1 MNALRNRFRTDP
13 LWRAVG
19 RLDVPWGRTVAAV
32 LLGAATLGSALGLAA
47 VSAWLIARASQMPPV
62 LTLSVAVVSVRAFGI
77 SRGVFRYLE
86 RLTSHSVALR
96 GMARLREHMYLALA
110 QGRLAAVAPLRRGDL
125 LARVGQ
131 DVDHVGDVIVR
142 SLVPAG
148 VALVVSLGAVV
159 LETALLPSAG
169 LLLAACLVLAGVV
182 APALAQRGS
191 REVEV
196 RTSTARARISAI
208 ALEILEDSPQLVVAG
223 RMPARAADLRATD
236 AALVR
241 TADDAARPLALAAAV
256 ANLAVG
262 VAVLGAVLLG
272 VPAVTAGTLSPVALA
287 VVVLTP
293 LAAFEATSVLPAA
306 ATQLLRSRAAAT
318 RIMALLD
325 AATSTATP
333 TTPSSAPKLRSSAPD
348 MPGAPSCRPQIQ
360 GTRSGGAGGSG
371 GSGGA
376 FVAARGVAC
385 GWAPGAVVVD
395 GLDLRVAAGRVVAL
409 VGPSGIGKTTA
420 LMTLAG
426 LVPPL
431 AGSVTSGT
439 GTEASDDGAPLSPL
453 VLTTE
458 DAHLF
463 RTTVLENLRVAR
475 GTVTPDEATR
485 ALDDV
490 GLGAWLAGLPDGLD
504 TDLDAATVSGG
515 ERRRLLVARA
525 LLADAPLL
533 GIDEP
538 AEHLD
543 AEAADAFMTELVPA
557 LARAGRGVVVATH
570 RLSGLEHADEVLV
583 LARPTAAE
591 PARVTARGTHVHL
604 LDTDASYR
612 EAWQRE
618 QRGGR

>member
-1 MNALRNRFRTDP
+1 MTTGRERFRTDP

-110 QGRLAAVAPLRRGDL
+110 EGQLAAVAPLRRGDL

-131 DVDHVGDVIVR
+131 DVDHVGDVVVR

-196 RTSTARARISAI
+196 RTSAARARMSAI

-241 TADDAARPLALAAAV
+241 TADDAARPLAVAAAL

-318 RIMALLD
+318 RIMTLLD
-325 AATSTATP
+325 AATPTATP

-348 MPGAPSCRPQIQ
+348 MPGAPACRPQIQ
-360 GTRSGGAGGSG
+360 GTRSGGAGGSAG
-371 GSGGA
+371 LGGA
-376 FVAARGVAC
+376 FVAASGVAC
-385 GWAPGAVVVD
+385 AWAPGAVVVD
-395 GLDLRVAAGRVVAL
+395 GLELRVAAGRVVAI

-431 AGSVTSGT
+431 AGSVRSGT
-439 GTEASDDGAPLSPL
+439 TEASDDDAPNSPL

-463 RTTVLENLRVAR
+463 RTTILENLRVAR
-475 GTVTPDEATR
+475 GTVTPEEATR

-583 LARPTAAE
+583 LARPTAAG

-604 LDTDASYR
+604 LETDASYR

>member
-131 DVDHVGDVIVR
+131 DVDHVGDVVVR
-142 SLVPAG
+142 SLIPAG

-169 LLLAACLVLAGVV
+169 LLLAACLVVAGVV

-191 REVEV
+191 RDVEV
-196 RTSTARARISAI
+196 RTSEARARMSAI

-223 RMPARAADLRATD
+223 RMPERTADLRATD

-241 TADDAARPLALAAAV
+241 TADDAARPLAVAAAL

-272 VPAVTAGTLSPVALA
+272 VPAVTAGTLTPVALA

-306 ATQLLRSRAAAT
+306 ATQLLRSRAAAV
-318 RIMALLD
+318 RIMTLLD
-325 AATSTATP
+325 AATPPPDPA
-333 TTPSSAPKLRSSAPD
+333 TPSSA
-348 MPGAPSCRPQIQ
+348 CRPQNQ
-360 GTRSGGAGGSG
+360 GTRSEGA
-371 GSGGA
+371 GGA
-376 FVAARGVAC
+376 FVAAEGVAC
-385 GWAPGAVVVD
+385 GWQSGAVVVE
-395 GLDLRVAAGRVVAL
+395 GLDLELAAGRVVAL

-431 AGSVTSGT
+431 AGTVTSGAD
-439 GTEASDDGAPLSPL
+439 ASTSPL

-463 RTTVLENLRVAR
+463 RTTILENLRVAR
-475 GTVTPDEATR
+475 GTVTPEEATR
-485 ALDDV
+485 TLDDV

-504 TDLDAATVSGG
+504 THLDAATVSGG

-543 AEAADAFMTELVPA
+543 TEAADAFMTDLVPA

-591 PARVTARGTHVHL
+591 PARVAARGTHVHL

>member
-19 RLDVPWGRTVAAV
+19 RLDVPWGRTAAAV

-110 QGRLAAVAPLRRGDL
+110 EGRLAAVAPLRRGDL

-131 DVDHVGDVIVR
+131 DVDHVGDVVVR
-142 SLVPAG
+142 SLIPAG

-191 REVEV
+191 RDVEV
-196 RTSTARARISAI
+196 RTSEARARMSAI

-223 RMPARAADLRATD
+223 RMPERTADLRATD

-241 TADDAARPLALAAAV
+241 TADDAARPRALAAAL

-293 LAAFEATSVLPAA
+293 LAAFEATTVLPAA

-325 AATSTATP
+325 AATSPPDPATASP
-333 TTPSSAPKLRSSAPD
+333 A
-348 MPGAPSCRPQIQ
+348 CRPQIR
-360 GTRSGGAGGSG
+360 GTRSEGS
-371 GSGGA
+371 SGA
-376 FVAARGVAC
+376 FVAADGAAC
-385 GWAPGAVVVD
+385 GWAPGAVVVE
-395 GLDLRVAAGRVVAL
+395 GLDLELAAGRVVAL

-431 AGSVTSGT
+431 AGTVTSGT
-439 GTEASDDGAPLSPL
+439 DASTSPL

-463 RTTVLENLRVAR
+463 RTTILENLRVAR
-475 GTVTPDEATR
+475 GTVTPEEATR
-485 ALDDV
+485 TLDDV

-504 TDLDAATVSGG
+504 THLDAATVSGG

-543 AEAADAFMTELVPA
+543 TPAADALLSDLVPA

-570 RLSGLEHADEVLV
+570 RLSGLEHADEVIV
-583 LARPTAAE
+583 LSRPAPGA

-618 QRGGR
+618 QRSRR

>member
-131 DVDHVGDVIVR
+131 DVDHVGDVVVR
-142 SLVPAG
+142 SLIPAG

-191 REVEV
+191 RDVEV
-196 RTSTARARISAI
+196 RTSEARARMSAI

-223 RMPARAADLRATD
+223 RMPERTADLRATD

-241 TADDAARPLALAAAV
+241 TADDAARPLAVAAAL

-272 VPAVTAGTLSPVALA
+272 VPAVTAGTLTPVALA

-325 AATSTATP
+325 AATSLPDP
-333 TTPSSAPKLRSSAPD
+333 TTASPA
-348 MPGAPSCRPQIQ
+348 CRPQMQ
-360 GTRSGGAGGSG
+360 GTRSER
-371 GSGGA
+371 SGGA
-376 FVAARGVAC
+376 FVAAEGVAC
-385 GWAPGAVVVD
+385 GWAPGAVVVE
-395 GLDLRVAAGRVVAL
+395 GLDLELAAGRVVAL

-431 AGSVTSGT
+431 AGTVTTGTGSGT
-439 GTEASDDGAPLSPL
+439 ETPDDAAPASPL

-463 RTTVLENLRVAR
+463 RTTILENLRVAR
-475 GTVTPDEATR
+475 GTVTPEEATR
-485 ALDDV
+485 TLDDV

-504 TDLDAATVSGG
+504 THLDAATVSGG

-570 RLSGLEHADEVLV
+570 RLSGLEHADEVIV
-583 LARPTAAE
+583 LSRPAPGA

>member
-1 MNALRNRFRTDP
+1 MSALRERLRTDP

-131 DVDHVGDVIVR
+131 DVDHVGDVVVR
-142 SLVPAG
+142 SLIPAG

-169 LLLAACLVLAGVV
+169 VLLAACLVLAGVV
-182 APALAQRGS
+182 APVLAQRGS
-191 REVEV
+191 RDVEV
-196 RTSTARARISAI
+196 RTSEARARMSAI

-223 RMPARAADLRATD
+223 RMPERTADLRATD

-241 TADDAARPLALAAAV
+241 TADDAARPLAVAAAL

-293 LAAFEATSVLPAA
+293 LAAFEATTVLPAA

-318 RIMALLD
+318 RIMTLLD
-325 AATSTATP
+325 AATPPPDPATASP
-333 TTPSSAPKLRSSAPD
+333 ACRSQ
-348 MPGAPSCRPQIQ
+348 MQ
-360 GTRSGGAGGSG
+360 GTRSERS
-371 GSGGA
+371 GA
-376 FVAARGVAC
+376 FVAAEGVAC
-385 GWAPGAVVVD
+385 GWGPGAVVVE
-395 GLDLRVAAGRVVAL
+395 GLDLELAAGRVVAL

-431 AGSVTSGT
+431 AGTVTSGT
-439 GTEASDDGAPLSPL
+439 DASTSPL

-463 RTTVLENLRVAR
+463 RTTILENLRVAR
-475 GTVTPDEATR
+475 GTVTPEEATR
-485 ALDDV
+485 TLDDV

-570 RLSGLEHADEVLV
+570 RLSGLEHADEVIV
-583 LARPTAAE
+583 LARRAPGA

-618 QRGGR
+618 QRSRR

>member
-131 DVDHVGDVIVR
+131 DVDHVGDVVVR
-142 SLVPAG
+142 SLIPAG

-169 LLLAACLVLAGVV
+169 LLLAACLVVAGVV

-191 REVEV
+191 RDVEV
-196 RTSTARARISAI
+196 RTSEARARMSAI

-223 RMPARAADLRATD
+223 RMPERTADLRATD

-241 TADDAARPLALAAAV
+241 TADDAARPLAVAAAL

-272 VPAVTAGTLSPVALA
+272 VPAVTAGTLTPVALA

-306 ATQLLRSRAAAT
+306 ATQLLRSRAAAA
-318 RIMALLD
+318 RIMTLLD
-325 AATSTATP
+325 AATPPPDPA
-333 TTPSSAPKLRSSAPD
+333 TPSSA
-348 MPGAPSCRPQIQ
+348 CRPQNQ
-360 GTRSGGAGGSG
+360 GTRSEGA
-371 GSGGA
+371 GGA
-376 FVAARGVAC
+376 FVAAEGVAC
-385 GWAPGAVVVD
+385 GWQSGAVVVE
-395 GLDLRVAAGRVVAL
+395 GLDLELAAGRVVAL

-431 AGSVTSGT
+431 AGTVTSGAD
-439 GTEASDDGAPLSPL
+439 ASTSPL

-463 RTTVLENLRVAR
+463 RTTILENLRVAR
-475 GTVTPDEATR
+475 GTVTPEEATR
-485 ALDDV
+485 TLDDV

-504 TDLDAATVSGG
+504 THLDAATVSGG

-543 AEAADAFMTELVPA
+543 TEAADAFMTDLVPA

-591 PARVTARGTHVHL
+591 PARVAARGTHVHL

>member
-131 DVDHVGDVIVR
+131 DVDHVGDVVVR
-142 SLVPAG
+142 SLIPAG

-169 LLLAACLVLAGVV
+169 LLLAACLVVAGVV

-191 REVEV
+191 RDVEV
-196 RTSTARARISAI
+196 RTSEARARMSAI

-223 RMPARAADLRATD
+223 RMPERTADLRATD

-241 TADDAARPLALAAAV
+241 TADDAARPLAVAAAL

-272 VPAVTAGTLSPVALA
+272 VPAVTAGTLTPVALA

-325 AATSTATP
+325 AATSLPDP
-333 TTPSSAPKLRSSAPD
+333 TTASPA
-348 MPGAPSCRPQIQ
+348 CRPQMQ
-360 GTRSGGAGGSG
+360 GTRSER
-371 GSGGA
+371 SGGA
-376 FVAARGVAC
+376 FVAAEGVAC
-385 GWAPGAVVVD
+385 GWQSGAVVVE
-395 GLDLRVAAGRVVAL
+395 GLDLELAAGRVVAL

-431 AGSVTSGT
+431 AGTVTSGT
-439 GTEASDDGAPLSPL
+439 DASTSPL

-463 RTTVLENLRVAR
+463 RTTILENLRVAR
-475 GTVTPDEATR
+475 GTVTPEEATR
-485 ALDDV
+485 TLDDV

-504 TDLDAATVSGG
+504 THLDAATVSGG

-570 RLSGLEHADEVLV
+570 RLSGLEHADEVIV
-583 LARPTAAE
+583 LSRPAPGA